1 MTITFN
7 GKKYPIRISYRA
19 MKGANSELG
28 RDYKHEDGNT
38 DYEGMEALC
47 YHALKEGARKAG
59 QDFDLKREDMEDVLD
74 ESLNEF
80 IASFSAFSQ
89 ATEQKVAGK

>member
-1 MTITFN
+1 MTITYK

-19 MKGANSELG
+19 MKGANHELG
-28 RDYKHEDGNT
+28 RDYRHQEGNT

-47 YHALKEGARKAG
+47 YHAMKEGARKTG
-59 QDFDLKREDMEDVLD
+59 SEFDLKREEIEDVLD

-80 IASFSAFSQ
+80 IQSFVAFSQ
-89 ATEQKVAGK
+89 ATDQTVAEK